1 MTTFKIQIISFV
13 LLYLFVVPPVDS
25 FWYGGDECNAI
36 TYFGFCPFCYSM
48 DDIMYFLSKVPFKDR
63 CDFIRIGKQK
73 DIPKSDISKQ
83 QDDFMNSQSD
93 EAKRRYEEYKK
104 NNEENEKARQNRL
117 LEKAKRLSP
126 AGKEL
131 YDKVYN
137 VLNDKNVTLRQ
148 EYQLVHVIINEAKF
162 KTVVE
167 ASELI
172 PAKFYA
178 DTYGGNFILR
188 IHDNPEECTSCI
200 SLYL

>member
-1 MTTFKIQIISFV
+1 MTKLRIHIISFV
-13 LLYLFVVPPVDS
+13 LLFLLLGTPVNS
-25 FWYGGDECNAI
+25 FWYDDDECNTI

-48 DDIMYFLSKVPFKDR
+48 DDIMYFLSKISFKDR
-63 CDFIRIGKQK
+63 CDFIRIGKQR

-83 QDDFMNSQSD
+83 QDDFMNNQSD

-104 NNEENEKARQNRL
+104 NNEENENERQNRL

-126 AGKEL
+126 AGKEF
-131 YDKVYN
+131 YDKVNN
-137 VLNDKNVTLRQ
+137 VINDKNVTLRQ
-148 EYQLVHVIINEAKF
+148 EYQLVHAIINETKF

-172 PAKFYA
+172 PAKFFA

-188 IHDNPEECTSCI
+188 IHGNPEECTSCI
-200 SLYL
+200 SLYV